1 MRTFHTGSFSGA
13 VSDEIR
19 APFKG
24 QVFYK
29 SSSPGKLVRTTYGQI
44 ALLTKQESFYL

>member
-1 MRTFHTGSFSGA
+1 MREFFQELFH
-13 VSDEIR
+13 DEIR

-29 SSSPGKLVRTTYGQI
+29 VAVRKLVRTAYGQI